1 MLVQVMVVLRRFG
14 GALVVLAVLAGCQTV
29 EMAAPH
35 AGAPQGQAPA
45 TVAATP
51 LDANPVAQSRPR
63 VYLMRGLAQ
72 TVSEGVDHLS
82 AKLTRAGYRN
92 SVHAYGDWPAI
103 ANAIIA
109 ERQAGGGSAGAVVVG
124 HSLGAN
130 SVVSLVNALAQ
141 RNVEID
147 LAVTFDPTFD
157 LVVEGGVRRFLN
169 FYQSDNGW
177 GRAIGTG
184 ARANPVA
191 NIDLKAMEHLTHF
204 TLDRDATVHERVL
217 EAIRQVPPRAVPP
230 AVPSAQ
236 RPRRPS

>member
-1 MLVQVMVVLRRFG
+1 MGVLHRFG
-14 GALVVLAVLAGCQTV
+14 GALVVLAVLAGCQAV

-35 AGAPQGQAPA
+35 GGGPRGQAPA
-45 TVAATP
+45 MVAATA
-51 LDANPVAQSRPR
+51 LDADPVAQSRPR
-63 VYLMRGLAQ
+63 VFLMRGLAQ

-92 SVHAYGDWPAI
+92 SVHGYGDWPAI
-103 ANAIIA
+103 ANAIMA
-109 ERQAGGGSAGAVVVG
+109 ERRAGGGSAGAVVVG

-130 SVVSLVNALAQ
+130 SVVALVNALAQ
-141 RNVEID
+141 SNVEID
-147 LAVTFDPTFD
+147 LAVTFDPTVD

-177 GRAIGTG
+177 GRAVG
-184 ARANPVA
+184 AGPRANPVE

-204 TLDRDATVHERVL
+204 TLDRDASVHERVMA
-217 EAIRQVPPRAVPP
+217 AIRRVRSRTAPP